1 MMNRYVFDVD
11 GTLTPSRGIIDLGF
25 KNWLLD
31 FSKENPVYLVTGSD
45 KPKTL
50 EQIGEPLY
58 NACKKVY
65 QCSGN
70 DVWVGNKNLYSKDFT
85 MVENLFDDLNNILNL
100 SEFHIKTGN
109 HIEIRPGLCNF
120 SIVGRNADLIER
132 AKYCEWDNLKSE
144 REQIVFTLS
153 KMYDKIYD
161 IRIAGETGI
170 DIVMKGCDKAQI
182 IHDFSPHDKI
192 IFFGDKMNP
201 GGNDYTLA
209 LEIAASSG
217 DIHHVTGWEKTWSIL
232 KEYAK

>member
-1 MMNRYVFDVD
+1 MKNRYVFDVD

-58 NACKKVY
+58 NVCKKVY

-70 DVWVGNKNLYSKDFT
+70 DVWIGNKNLYSKDFI
-85 MVENLFDDLNNILNL
+85 MVENLFNDLNNILKL
-100 SEFHIKTGN
+100 SEFCIKTGN

-120 SIVGRNADLIER
+120 SIVGRNAGLIER

-153 KMYDKIYD
+153 KMYDTIYD
-161 IRIAGETGI
+161 IKIAGETGI

-192 IFFGDKMNP
+192 IFFGDKMHP

-209 LEIAASSG
+209 LEIAASG
-217 DIHHVTGWEKTWSIL
+217 GNIHHVTGWEKTWSIL